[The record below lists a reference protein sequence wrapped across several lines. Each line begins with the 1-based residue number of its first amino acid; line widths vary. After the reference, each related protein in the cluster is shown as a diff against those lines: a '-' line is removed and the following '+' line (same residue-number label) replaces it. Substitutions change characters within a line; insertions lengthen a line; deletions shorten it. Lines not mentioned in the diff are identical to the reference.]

1 MNSLFSVNVKYLKL
15 KEGTDGYKKMNE
27 TYLVNAVSFTDAEAK
42 TVKEMEIRGIA
53 EFQVESIKREKYSY
67 VLQNQ
72 EDGGMFYNAMIEYS
86 VEQEDSEKP
95 KKIRMSLCVESSH
108 IDNVNEIVKEVV
120 ANDFNYGLIKVSLSK
135 IFYVIK

>member
-1 MNSLFSVNVKYLKL
+1 MNSLFSVNVKYLKA
-15 KEGTDGYKKMNE
+15 KEGTDGYKRMNE
-27 TYLVNAVSFTDAEAK
+27 TYLVNAVSFTDAEVK
-42 TVKEMEIRGIA
+42 TTKEMEVRSIN

-67 VLQNQ
+67 VLENEQ
-72 EDGGMFYNAMIEYS
+72 DGGMFYNAIIEYS

-95 KKIRMSLCVESSH
+95 KRIRMSLCVESSH

-120 ANDFNYGLIKVSLSK
+120 ANDLNYGLIKVSLSK